1 MSDLPIRLFWW
12 KVTRNFGDRI
22 SAEIVRKVSGRP
34 VVWAAPTEANLFAL
48 GSILQRAL
56 GHVAPG
62 AGADKPLVWGS
73 GLIGGGR
80 FKAANLLDYAAV
92 RGPLTQS
99 LLELAPL
106 PLGDPGLLANLLLD
120 KVPERNGKIGVVLH
134 FSQAIPAGLGDR
146 LRQDDRFTIIDVQ
159 DADHIAVVRQ
169 IASCRHIFSSSLH
182 GLIVADAFGV
192 PNTWLNS
199 EGIHRSSSFK
209 FHDYALSV
217 RRLLNDPMDLMGLI
231 EAADRLPSGLET
243 IGYQASVDQ
252 RRADLQ
258 GAFPRDRLVELAEA
272 AAEKTC

>member
-12 KVTRNFGDRI
+12 KATRNFGDRI

-34 VVWAAPTEANLFAL
+34 VVWADPAGANLFAL

-56 GHVAPG
+56 GHVGQG
-62 AGADKPLVWGS
+62 AGAGKPLVWGS

-80 FKAANLLDYAAV
+80 FKTVYLLDYVAV

-106 PLGDPGLLANLLLD
+106 PLGDPGLLANLLLE
-120 KVPERNGKIGVVLH
+120 KVPERTEKIGVVLH
-134 FSQAIPAGLGDR
+134 FSQAIPAELDER
-146 LRQDDRFTIIDVQ
+146 LQQDDRFTIIDVQ
-159 DADHIAVVRQ
+159 QSDHIAVVRQ

-199 EGIHRSSSFK
+199 EGIHRSAGFK

-217 RRLLNDPMDLMGLI
+217 RRLLNDPIDLMGLI
-231 EAADRLPSGLET
+231 EAVDRLPSGLET
-243 IGYQASVDQ
+243 IAYQTSLDQ

-258 GAFPRDRLVELAEA
+258 EAFPRERLIELAEA
-272 AAEKTC
+272 AAEKT